1 MKPFFISLTA
11 FFMLLP
17 AGYAQMRYPS
27 DSIPP
32 LLRIGAD
39 AVVRSYQKKLTIVD
53 ENTAFIDYKLAVT
66 LLNENA
72 ESYNYVPI
80 RYTDLTHVSMI
91 RANAYD
97 ENGKLVWTLKRDDL
111 LDIKDFSGPE
121 YLDGSRVKVF
131 KFPSYNY
138 PYTIEYSFR
147 LSTEDLLL
155 NPVDYFATGTSVS
168 VERSGI
174 QCIIPRGI
182 PFRYSTRN
190 MESPTDSVWVKNK
203 LILTWQEENI
213 PAKEQRLYAPAVERT
228 LPALYTTTEKINLR
242 GYSGDLTTWKSYG
255 LWVNKII
262 EGRDALSRE
271 YADEVLALVK
281 NVPDSREKIRILYE
295 YMQKKT
301 RYFSISFG
309 IGGDQ
314 PIPADQVAKNGYGD
328 CKALSN
334 YMKALLKVAGIE
346 SYYTLVNAG
355 TGENIEP
362 GFPGSQ
368 FNHAILCVPDKKD
381 TVWLECTS
389 QTAPFGYLGS
399 FTSDRYV
406 LVVTPDGG
414 KIQRTPAYN
423 KGDNVINSR
432 SEITLMGS
440 GDADVRIKLHQT
452 GLFYERLN
460 DMSESKEDE
469 RKDQMAGLLGYT
481 AFNVKK
487 EDYAFGKTRVPYGI
501 ANFEIRIRDLSSK
514 SSNRLFISPSLLSK
528 TSYIWEDPTEIEL
541 STSYQR
547 NDTVKI
553 EIPIGFKIEYLP
565 DAFSVDSRFGKY
577 ATHISS
583 DNKFI
588 YFTRNLEINE
598 AAYPKEN
605 YSEFYNFIS
614 DIATNDR
621 KMIIIKSIN

>member
-1 MKPFFISLTA
+1 MKSFFISLSA
-11 FFMLLP
+11 FFLLLP
-17 AGYAQMRYPS
+17 AGYAQIRYPS

-39 AVVRSYQKKLTIVD
+39 AVVRSYQKKLTILD
-53 ENTAFIDYKLAVT
+53 ENNAYIDYKLAVT

-80 RYTDLTHVSMI
+80 RYTDLTDVSMI
-91 RANAYD
+91 RASAYD
-97 ENGKLVWTLKRDDL
+97 ENGKQVWTLKKDEI

-138 PYTIEYSFR
+138 PYTIDYSFR

-168 VERSGI
+168 VEKAGI
-174 QCIIPRGI
+174 QCIIPRNI

-190 MESPTDSVWVKNK
+190 MKSPTDSVWVKNK
-203 LILTWQEENI
+203 LILTWQEEYVQ
-213 PAKEQRLYAPAVERT
+213 AQKQRTFAPAVERT
-228 LPALYTTTEKINLR
+228 LPALYTTTEKINLK
-242 GYSGDLTTWKSYG
+242 GYAGDLSTWKSYG
-255 LWVNKII
+255 TWVGKII
-262 EGRDALSRE
+262 EGRDALSSE

-301 RYFSISFG
+301 RYFSITFG

-355 TGENIEP
+355 AGENIEP

-368 FNHAILCVPDKKD
+368 FNHAILCVPDKMD
-381 TVWLECTS
+381 TIWLECTN

-406 LVVTPDGG
+406 LVVTPEGG
-414 KIQRTPAYN
+414 KIQRTPAYDKN
-423 KGDNVINSR
+423 DNVINS
-432 SEITLMGS
+432 STEIILHGS
-440 GDADVRIKLHQT
+440 GDADVKIKLHQT
-452 GLFYERLN
+452 GLFYERIKEIF
-460 DMSESKEDE
+460 ESKEDR
-469 RKDQMAGLLGYT
+469 RKDMLASLIGFT

-487 EDYAFGKTRVPYGI
+487 EEYSFGKTRVPYGS
-501 ANFEIRIRDLSSK
+501 ASFDIRIRDLSAK
-514 SSNRLFISPSLLSK
+514 SSNRLYISPSLLSRF
-528 TSYIWEDPTEIEL
+528 SYIWEDPADIEL

-547 NDTVKI
+547 NDTVRI
-553 EIPIGFKIEYLP
+553 EIPIGYKIEYLP
-565 DAFSVDSRFGKY
+565 DAFRVDARFGKY

-583 DNKFI
+583 DYKYI
-588 YFTRNLEINE
+588 YYTRILEING
-598 AAYPKEN
+598 AVYPKES
-605 YSEFYNFIS
+605 YPEFYNFIS
-614 DIATNDR
+614 EIAENDS
-621 KMIIIKSIN
+621 KMLIIKSVY